1 MAKSTVK
8 STPKT
13 LDIIKNDPWLKDY
26 EAAIV
31 GRHRHAEDK
40 IAELTQMENA
50 LCRISLRDTYIS
62 ACTARLWDGCS
73 ANGPMPPK
81 SI

>member
-31 GRHRHAEDK
+31 GRHRPAEDK
-40 IAELTQMENA
+40 IAELT
-50 LCRISLRDTYIS
+50 LLR
-62 ACTARLWDGCS
+62 AMKPWDI
-73 ANGPMPPK
+73 PP
-81 SI
+81 

>member
-26 EAAIV
+26 EAAT
-31 GRHRHAEDK
+31 GMRKTKSPNSHK
-40 IAELTQMENA
+40 MENA

-62 ACTARLWDGCS
+62 ACTARLRGGYS
-73 ANGPMPPK
+73 ANGRPMPPK